1 VALSY
6 ALGMLFA
13 ADRRLCYTVAVVDI
27 IASPQWDRLN
37 IEELLGT
44 VMVVGA
50 SDTGKSTLARFLF
63 QRLVRNDIQ
72 AAFLDTD
79 VGQSTVG
86 LPTTLNLALAGGP
99 ADDRFPPQG
108 RRASFFVG
116 STTPRGHMLPVV
128 VGAYRL
134 QQQALALGAQ
144 AVVVDTSGLV
154 DSEQGGKALKQW
166 KIELLAP
173 SLVIG
178 LQRGRELEP
187 ILWPLRRDRRVRC
200 IELSASLHVVE
211 RTREE
216 RVARRRQKL
225 ASYLEGARPIVV
237 DLRRMAVYD
246 VDELARGAL
255 VALQDAEGF
264 VLGLGVVEQVMRLEG
279 TVDIRTPLLGFEAA
293 ASLRFG
299 AARWDLAGRREL

>member
-1 VALSY
+1 V
-6 ALGMLFA
+6 
-13 ADRRLCYTVAVVDI
+13 DDI
-27 IASPQWDRLN
+27 IASPQWESLD
-37 IEELLGT
+37 IETLRGT
-44 VMVVGA
+44 VVVIGA

-63 QRLVRNDIQ
+63 QRLIRNGIQ

-79 VGQSTVG
+79 VGQSSIG
-86 LPTTLNLALAGGP
+86 LPTTLNLALAARP
-99 ADDRFPPQG
+99 VDDRFPPQG
-108 RRASFFVG
+108 RRASYFVG

-128 VGAYRL
+128 VGAHRL
-134 QQQALALGAQ
+134 RQQALALGAQ

-166 KIELLAP
+166 KLELLAP

-200 IELSASLHVVE
+200 IELPVSPYVVN
-211 RTREE
+211 RTRDE
-216 RVARRRQKL
+216 RIARRRQKL
-225 ASYLEGARPIVV
+225 ASYFEEARPAAV
-237 DLRRMAVYD
+237 DLRRVAVYD
-246 VDELARGAL
+246 VEELARGAL

-279 TVDIRTPLLGFEAA
+279 TMDIRTPLPGLEVV

-299 AARWDLAGRREL
+299 AARWDLAARREL